1 MCMYG
6 YMYTYVCMYT
16 CMHGFIYEYVSTY
29 ICIHVYVRIHVCIR
43 VYIYMYACVCTNTHA
58 GAAELVWQ
66 IRQVPD
72 QISNHNSK
80 SLFMSLEC
88 ICIGTS

>member
-72 QISNHNSK
+72 QNFKPQFKITIYVFGMYMHRY
-80 SLFMSLEC
+80 
-88 ICIGTS
+88 